1 LHLLLRPVRLL
12 APALFLL
19 FLLLPA
25 GASAAESRTFV
36 TLGEQFPT
44 GDGNLQFGPSLD
56 YPSTVSVSGV
66 PGVVTN
72 VTVTVFS
79 LVSGNPDDIDMVLVG
94 PNEEQVMLMSDA
106 CGGGTI
112 TERTWTFDDAAPTFL
127 SDNGPCAGN
136 PLGTFKPSNYGNPA
150 LDDLSKEGGGPP
162 PPYSNTLSDLAGG
175 TAEGEWELFVLDDES
190 GFVGFGF
197 NAWALNL
204 EIEPPPPPAPLI
216 QTVFVPTPAPAALA
230 APGAGTVAPKPAP
243 TGKRAAALAKCK
255 AKKTKGQKAR
265 CKAKARKLPV

>member
-1 LHLLLRPVRLL
+1 MKLFRHLVGAALLLALL
-12 APALFLL
+12 V
-19 FLLLPA
+19 PA
-25 GASAAESRTFV
+25 GAVAAENRTFL

-44 GDGNLQFGPSLD
+44 GDGNLQFGPALD
-56 YPSTVSVSGV
+56 YPSTVSVAGV
-66 PGVVTN
+66 AGVVTN
-72 VTVTVFS
+72 VTVTIFS

-106 CGGGTI
+106 CGSGTI

-127 SDNGPCAGN
+127 SDNGPCAGT
-136 PLGTFKPSNYGNPA
+136 LGTFKPSNYEDPA

-162 PPYSNTLSDLAGG
+162 PPYSNALSDLAGG
-175 TAEGEWELFVLDDES
+175 SPEGEWELFVLDDKS

-197 NAWALNL
+197 NAWALTL

-216 QTVFVPTPAPAALA
+216 QTVFLPAPPALTA
-230 APGAGTVAPKPAP
+230 SGTAITPKPAP

-255 AKKTKGQKAR
+255 TKKSNAQKAR